1 MTKKVFVTNIT
12 LMIFTVLAMFWNYFQ
27 ASAVYK
33 MFTND
38 GGIETV
44 DFKLVTI
51 EFTGMAGGIQNVY
64 NYPVFILGFIMIVNI
79 YFFISSKCYVDVEKA
94 MDI

>member
-1 MTKKVFVTNIT
+1 MTKKVLITNLI
-12 LMIFTVLAMFWNYFQ
+12 LMIIAVLSMFWNYFQ

-38 GGIETV
+38 IGIKTI

-51 EFTGMAGGIQNVY
+51 EFTGTDGSIQNIY
-64 NYPVFILGFIMIVNI
+64 NYPVFIIGFIMIVNI
-79 YFFISSKCYVDVEKA
+79 YFFIVSKRSEVNTI
-94 MDI
+94 DI